1 MRVGE
6 RSPAFQRFGIDL
18 REVLG
23 HGKAAVGREPFE
35 QGLTERLRLHAT
47 APSLG
52 EAPIVVDLA
61 PERANGLA
69 LGPGMECRLHLP
81 VDRLRLYA
89 GAPR

>member
-1 MRVGE
+1 M
-6 RSPAFQRFGIDL
+6 
-18 REVLG
+18 
-23 HGKAAVGREPFE
+23 
-35 QGLTERLRLHAT
+35 LRLHAA

-81 VDRLRLYA
+81 GDRLRLYA